1 MHRRLLDFAALLWP
15 ICALLLPAQCQP
27 VDTVHWLLPNLQ
39 SSGNFRFD
47 DGKMGSSS
55 GSKEDW
61 ILGFYYHCDLAVL
74 CGGGESGAKN
84 PTNPIKILDAAGIRV
99 IARPGKSECSRVFFT
114 AEKDVALEGNKKA
127 VGGFLGGELHSG
139 WNLITVALSG
149 GEGAEGGKLQGT
161 LNGRVAGVVKQE
173 VRAFLSL
180 FFPRANLI
188 KNLCT
193 HHRWHPR
200 SIARLIHLSSK
211 A

>member
-1 MHRRLLDFAALLWP
+1 MTGRWAAAAAARKIGYLASTTTATWP
-15 ICALLLPAQCQP
+15 CCA
-27 VDTVHWLLPNLQ
+27 
-39 SSGNFRFD
+39 
-47 DGKMGSSS
+47 
-55 GSKEDW
+55 
-61 ILGFYYHCDLAVL
+61 
-74 CGGGESGAKN
+74 GGGESGAKN

-180 FFPRANLI
+180 FFHWFRTKPPRICL
-188 KNLCT
+188 
-193 HHRWHPR
+193 
-200 SIARLIHLSSK
+200 LSAPSLFSTF
-211 A
+211 